1 MSYPQSSTYLLWFSS
16 TPTSLCPNSW
26 VVDSPN
32 TYHIQFECKVRF
44 WCCWEA
50 SEEANR
56 WWMQSNWIAWSG
68 KAREDKGSTSQL
80 VAGAWRARVHR
91 VDWGWRDFCY
101 SCTPTYSLV
110 DQFIAWGTAKRFLI
124 EFFGFLFDN
133 TSRCY
138 IVFVSFFSTLLALI
152 LLLIFDEYGLE

>member
-1 MSYPQSSTYLLWFSS
+1 M
-16 TPTSLCPNSW
+16 
-26 VVDSPN
+26 
-32 TYHIQFECKVRF
+32 RF

-56 WWMQSNWIAWSG
+56 WWMQSDWIAWSG

-110 DQFIAWGTAKRFLI
+110 DQFTAWGTAKRFLI

-138 IVFVSFFSTLLALI
+138 IGTVWIARFLTSAFSAFSFFFFFFFCAWTVTSHGFTVHALFMHCLALFI
-152 LLLIFDEYGLE
+152 HCSRIKKY